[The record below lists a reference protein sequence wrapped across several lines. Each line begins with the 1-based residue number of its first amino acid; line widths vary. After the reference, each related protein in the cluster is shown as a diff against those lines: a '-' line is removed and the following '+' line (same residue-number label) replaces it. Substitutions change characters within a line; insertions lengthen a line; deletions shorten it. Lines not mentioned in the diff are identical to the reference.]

1 MRRIARIALKEFAP
15 PDKTFVPVNQIIDGY
30 GVEPFLRQL
39 FATMGADVSGPAGH
53 ENIQDK

>member
-1 MRRIARIALKEFAP
+1 MGRIAHIALKEFSPFHKMA
-15 PDKTFVPVNQIIDGY
+15 VAVNQVVDGY